1 MVLQLSAKAITLEKV
16 EVKCLLTRLL
26 LTLDSGD
33 FIGSNQ
39 VKEEEQE
46 QEQEQEEK
54 VLPGLLI

>member
-39 VKEEEQE
+39 VKEEEE
-46 QEQEQEEK
+46 QEQE